1 MKSLDIAAQYL
12 GVQETEGS
20 NDGPVLTAIRAC
32 LMPAGTPPCSWC
44 ALFVAWALCRAYG
57 PVSQIDYRRWL
68 REALDFEGPGGIPS
82 KAAPWYVESCQSWW
96 EYAMATRIIV
106 DHPQPGDLFIL
117 LNADR
122 HAHHMGFVTA
132 TNPESEFETIE
143 GNTNQGGSVNGDGVY
158 RRTRTAGPR
167 TVFVRIPE
175 TLRA

>member
-1 MKSLDIAAQYL
+1 
-12 GVQETEGS
+12 
-20 NDGPVLTAIRAC
+20 
-32 LMPAGTPPCSWC
+32 
-44 ALFVAWALCRAYG
+44 
-57 PVSQIDYRRWL
+57 VSQIVYRRWL
-68 REALDFEGPGGIPS
+68 RETLGFGAHEGMDR
-82 KAAPWYVESCQSWW
+82 WYVESCQSWW